1 MNQYKLWSNEE
12 EQLCIELKNQGL
24 SNKDIGFRIGRTR
37 RSVWKKLEK
46 LGQLDKKERKPR
58 RVTEEKIR
66 AYQFRND
73 KEKTSFEVMLAAI
86 TSVEQALDSYVLTK
100 DKQSHVHIS

>member
-1 MNQYKLWSNEE
+1 MDRYKLWSEEE

-86 TSVEQALDSYVLTK
+86 TEVEQALNKFIRSK
-100 DKQSHVHIS
+100 DQQAVS

>member
-1 MNQYKLWSNEE
+1 MDRYKLWSEE
-12 EQLCIELKNQGL
+12 EELLCIELKNQGL

-58 RVTEEKIR
+58 RTEEKIR

-73 KEKTSFEVMLAAI
+73 KEKTAFYRQMAAF
-86 TSVEQALDSYVLTK
+86 SALEQAMNQIVKSK
-100 DKQSHVHIS
+100 DQHNVHIP

>member
-1 MNQYKLWSNEE
+1 MDRYKLWSQEE
-12 EQLCIELKNQGL
+12 EQLCIELRNQGL
-24 SNKDIGFRIGRTR
+24 SNKEIGFRIGRTR

-58 RVTEEKIR
+58 RTEEKIR

-86 TSVEQALDSYVLTK
+86 TAVEQAMNRIVT
-100 DKQSHVHIS
+100 QSH

>member
-1 MNQYKLWSNEE
+1 MDRYKLWNEEE

-24 SNKDIGFRIGRTR
+24 SNKEIGFRIGRTR

-86 TSVEQALDSYVLTK
+86 TAVEQALNKFIRSK
-100 DKQSHVHIS
+100 DQRNVHIS